1 MYKKIAHIKYSLLTW
16 SFLVIPL
23 LLQLIVG
30 SVVYAQAPGE
40 GGEGGGGT
48 QQQAAPPATQSDLEN
63 LVNNIAQFGAV
74 GVGIVVVAMMG
85 WAGFRYLSA
94 GDNSSQVSE
103 AKTQIFHALL
113 ALFLYLFA
121 LAILNWLTP
130 GGLGGG
136 GGGPNSPGPGPAAP
150 NN

>member
-1 MYKKIAHIKYSLLTW
+1 MYKKIAHIKYSFLKW
-16 SFLVIPL
+16 SFLIIPL
-23 LLQLIVG
+23 LLQVVIG
-30 SVVYAQAPGE
+30 TAVYAQAPSD
-40 GGEGGGGT
+40 GGNGGT
-48 QQQAAPPATQSDLEN
+48 QQQSAPPATQSDLEN

-136 GGGPNSPGPGPAAP
+136 GGGENSPGPGPG
-150 NN
+150 N

>member
-1 MYKKIAHIKYSLLTW
+1 MYKKIAHIKYSFLKW
-16 SFLVIPL
+16 SFLIIPL
-23 LLQLIVG
+23 LLQVVIG
-30 SVVYAQAPGE
+30 TTVYAQAPSD
-40 GGEGGGGT
+40 GGNGGT
-48 QQQAAPPATQSDLEN
+48 QQQSAPPATQSDLEN

-136 GGGPNSPGPGPAAP
+136 GGGENSPGPGPG
-150 NN
+150 N